1 MMKKIIFN
9 MMNNIMKKVVFVK
22 KKLIYVMLIVIICL
36 FFIICLFLIIIY
48 LLFIVYTDDPEI
60 NNFDIDFFIS
70 EFKKLFKDPNLLWK
84 KITLFSSS
92 SPTDLTIPGS
102 DLGRPLV
109 ARPLNLTAEIP
120 QNNTP
125 EIPQNN
131 VPESSLTRFEGIR
144 SRKEF
149 SWLRRYLTDRFMTE
163 NIGGFNVN
171 DANVLQGK
179 ENAEFWT
186 RSRANDIMKVD
197 RLLNQS
203 GINVTASM
211 PDSLDNSRVI
221 ETYRMKYYVIL
232 DKNYSNNNFSLLEKS
247 LKDFHVKEELFN
259 NNYDIGVK
267 QVAARGSDR
276 ALLSKN
282 LTDNAKLGIEL
293 SKLIGKSPISNPH
306 SINYLINK

>member
-9 MMNNIMKKVVFVK
+9 MMNNIMKKVVVVK

-36 FFIICLFLIIIY
+36 FFIIYLFLIIIY

-60 NNFDIDFFIS
+60 NDFDIDFFIS
-70 EFKKLFKDPNLLWK
+70 EFKKIFKDPNLLWK

-102 DLGRPLV
+102 DLGRPLMP
-109 ARPLNLTAEIP
+109 RPLNLTAEIP
-120 QNNTP
+120 QNN
-125 EIPQNN
+125 
-131 VPESSLTRFEGIR
+131 VPESSLTQFEGIR

-211 PDSLDNSRVI
+211 PDSLDYCRVI
-221 ETYRMKYYVIL
+221 ETYRMKYYVFL

-276 ALLSKN
+276 ALLGKN